1 MMMLTMTTKE
11 FRSMV
16 REAGINAWQMY
27 TNPCVKEGART
38 VGVMLTS
45 SDHEAQLLKMTEV
58 MKKNGH
64 DPEAHNMRL
73 TDSRS
78 NRHYYGAVY
87 IRGVAKFE
95 K

>member
-1 MMMLTMTTKE
+1 MLTMNTKQ

-16 REAGINAWQMY
+16 REAKVASWQFY
-27 TNPCVKEGART
+27 TNPCAKEGART
-38 VGVMLTS
+38 VGVMLTAA
-45 SDHEAQLLKMTEV
+45 DGNGELQKLIEV

-95 K
+95 E